1 MQIHILKH
9 TLLGLALLLCA
20 ITAIA
25 TDKPN
30 QTDFERYTVRH
41 VIFNST
47 FILPEVARSYGI
59 KRSEHESLINVS
71 VNKLNQS
78 GGLSVKLSGTSRNLL
93 QQQKELEFIEIK
105 EQGTTYYLAP
115 IKVSGEEL
123 LHLHLSVL
131 PEGEQTPLEVK
142 FSQKVYSD

>member
-1 MQIHILKH
+1 MQKHKFKH
-9 TLLGLALLLCA
+9 TLLSLALLLCSL
-20 ITAIA
+20 TALA

-47 FILPEVARSYGI
+47 FILPEIARSYGI
-59 KRSEHESLINVS
+59 KRSKYESLINVS
-71 VNKLNQS
+71 VSELGQS
-78 GGLSVKLSGTSRNLL
+78 GGLAVKLSGTSRNLL
-93 QQQKELEFIEIK
+93 QQQKVLEFIEIK

-115 IKVSGEEL
+115 IKISGEEI
-123 LHLHLSVL
+123 LHLHLSVV
-131 PEGEQTPLEVK
+131 PEGEQAPLEVK